1 MTRWKKIKGIGLY
14 LVEVFHVKILI
25 EKVTVPPCN
34 SLSIEP
40 EAGEAVSSAVR
51 GVGGLVPPAPSEMFV
66 RYPRLHVFGSAR
78 SSRSHNL
85 RMFVR
90 SVQTFPEL
98 SIIIFWL
105 RSL

>member
-1 MTRWKKIKGIGLY
+1 MLREYNQGQDTKMTKGKRKKKEESLDLY

-66 RYPRLHVFGSAR
+66 RYPRLYVF
-78 SSRSHNL
+78 L
-85 RMFVR
+85 VC
-90 SVQTFPEL
+90 
-98 SIIIFWL
+98 
-105 RSL
+105 